1 MYLNL
6 LWNMAINKLEL
17 IQVHLYILSDGL
29 SSKNTSPALVD
40 LGPSKEI
47 KPLIFTSFEATF
59 LYACHKKLIL
69 SLDLV

>member
-17 IQVHLYILSDGL
+17 IQVHLYKLSDGL
-29 SSKNTSPALVD
+29 SSKNTSPALED

-47 KPLIFTSFEATF
+47 KP
-59 LYACHKKLIL
+59 KP
-69 SLDLV
+69 

>member
-17 IQVHLYILSDGL
+17 IQVHLYILSDGS
-29 SSKNTSPALVD
+29 SSKNMRPVRAD

-47 KPLIFTSFEATF
+47 KPEP
-59 LYACHKKLIL
+59 
-69 SLDLV
+69 